1 MARHPLR
8 PVLVVLAAVLAVTV
22 PASAAPGCPF
32 CVDQRGPTLL
42 GDYGQAA
49 FVLVGTFQNAKLDA
63 NSGLEGGT
71 TDFHIEEVLKQN
83 AVVAGKR
90 VITLPKYVP
99 PTKSKFVLFCDVYK
113 GLIDPYRG
121 VEVQPKSDLVKYLK
135 GALPLKDRPIADR
148 LRYCFYFLNSPE
160 LEVSLD
166 AYREFAKAGYDDYQ
180 ALAKTLPADTIAG
193 WLRDPKTPPYRFGLY
208 ASLLGHCGGMKDAA
222 LLLQM
227 VQDPAKQKSSGIDG
241 MLAGYLML
249 LSKEGQTKEGLGF
262 LRTQLADAK
271 QDFLVRYA
279 ALRTARWFW
288 FSRPDVFSKKDLAD
302 SVALLLHQPD
312 MADFAVEDLGK
323 WGRWEMTDRVLDL
336 LTKES
341 HNAPVIHRAILRFA
355 LRCPEKRAK
364 DYVEQE
370 RSRDRE
376 AVMDLEELLRL
387 EQPAPAEKA
396 KK

>member
-1 MARHPLR
+1 MSSHPLR
-8 PVLVVLAAVLAVTV
+8 LVLVLLAVCLVLTV
-22 PASAAPGCPF
+22 PASAATCCPF
-32 CVDQRGPTLL
+32 CMEQKGPTLL
-42 GDYGQAA
+42 GDYNQAA
-49 FVLVGTFQNAKLDA
+49 MVLVGTFTNAKLDA

-71 TDFHIEEVLKQN
+71 TDFHIEEVLKMDKM
-83 AVVAGKR
+83 VAGKK

-99 PTKSKFVLFCDVYK
+99 PTKSKFVLFCDIYK

-135 GALPLKDRPIADR
+135 GALPLRDRPIGER
-148 LRYCFYFLNSPE
+148 LRYCFAYLNSPE

-166 AYREFAKAGYDDYQ
+166 AYREFAKASYDDYQ

-193 WLRDPKTPPYRFGLY
+193 WLRDAKTPPYRFGLY
-208 ASLLGHCGGMKDAA
+208 ASLLGHCGNMKHAA
-222 LLLQM
+222 LLLEM
-227 VQDPAKQKSSGIDG
+227 IQDPAKQKSSGIDG

-249 LSKEGQTKEGLGF
+249 LNKEGHAKEGLDF
-262 LRTQLADAK
+262 LRSQLADAK
-271 QDFLVRYA
+271 HDFLVRYA

-288 FSRPDVFSKKDLAD
+288 GSRPDVFSKKDLAE

-336 LTKES
+336 LNKES

-355 LRCPEKRAK
+355 LRCPEKRAQK
-364 DYVEQE
+364 FVDEE
-370 RSRDRE
+370 RVRDRE
-376 AVMDLEELLRL
+376 AVSDLEELLRL
-387 EQPAPAEKA
+387 EQPAAPVPA